1 MTSNTFVGDY
11 KHTQRGTVILAVM
24 LGLAALFIGLGLTIA
39 AIRPL
44 CFSAPILLGCTW
56 LFHSLTIEITDRELS
71 WRFGPGLIRKS
82 VQLAEIVSAKPVKT
96 TFLEGWGIHWSP
108 GKGWLYNVSGF
119 DAVSITLRGG
129 KRFTLGT
136 DEPQVLAARLAEVIQ
151 QKNPVGFKA

>member
-1 MTSNTFVGDY
+1 MTSNRLGGDY

-24 LGLAALFIGLGLTIA
+24 LGLAALFIGVGLTIA
-39 AIRPL
+39 AIQPL
-44 CFSAPILLGCTW
+44 CFSVPILLGCTW
-56 LFHSLTIEITDRELS
+56 LFHSLTIEITDRELC
-71 WRFGPGLIRKS
+71 WRFGPGLIHKS
-82 VQLAEIVSAKPVKT
+82 VPLHEITSAAPVRT
-96 TFLEGWGIHWSP
+96 GPSWGIHWSP

-129 KRFTLGT
+129 KRFALGT